1 MAGMFFGVLM
11 STICETSMEAIRL
24 CIGATL
30 PHMLASGIFWPLRGT
45 VPGWLYTLA
54 RLLPHTEAVAG
65 MRDIMLRGWGLHQ
78 SPSIGLGLAVTS
90 AWILLYLTLSWL
102 LVRRKL

>member
-1 MAGMFFGVLM
+1 MNALQ
-11 STICETSMEAIRL
+11 
-24 CIGATL
+24 
-30 PHMLASGIFWPLRGT
+30 GI
-45 VPGWLYTLA
+45 PGWLVTLA

-78 SPSIGLGLAVTS
+78 SPSIGRGLALTS

-102 LVRRKL
+102 LVRRKLASA

>member
-1 MAGMFFGVLM
+1 MNALQ
-11 STICETSMEAIRL
+11 
-24 CIGATL
+24 
-30 PHMLASGIFWPLRGT
+30 GI
-45 VPGWLYTLA
+45 PGWLVTLA

-90 AWILLYLTLSWL
+90 AWILLYLIASLL
-102 LVRRKL
+102 LVSRHVML